1 MPGLRYFNELA
12 ANLSQKCPACP
23 GGRPVR
29 AQPGGTARVHSSVA
43 LRRRAFFLAPQRQKR
58 GGVEAT
64 AATPMPSPLPTEG
77 GVPYAPD
84 PIKRT
89 MFMRA
94 RGAAARRDPCP
105 NDDS

>member
-12 ANLSQKCPACP
+12 TNLSQKCPTCP

-29 AQPGGTARVHSSVA
+29 AQPGGTGPVP
-43 LRRRAFFLAPQRQKR
+43 LRCPAFFLGPQRQKR
-58 GGVEAT
+58 GCVEDT

-77 GVPYAPD
+77 ECRMHRTPSNAPCSSELV
-84 PIKRT
+84 KR
-89 MFMRA
+89 RQDA
-94 RGAAARRDPCP
+94 ILAP